1 MIREDET
8 RNEVLTARRIT
19 QEGEEKMWER
29 EEAVDT

>member
-8 RNEVLTARRIT
+8 RNEVLTAGRIT
-19 QEGEEKMWER
+19 HEAEEKMWER